1 LDGCRYRH
9 RYRCRYRY
17 CSMGTKAAGA
27 HALVEPWLLH
37 AEKPSSA
44 EKVVDET

>member
-1 LDGCRYRH
+1 LDGCRY
-9 RYRCRYRY
+9 RYRY

-37 AEKPSSA
+37 AEK
-44 EKVVDET
+44 VVDET